1 MLKNIADEIVHNKL
15 ALDTVDAEF
24 WAHAGA
30 VIPDFG
36 ETVSSFEMRCLE
48 AILATSRRRLA
59 LRAQCFGPVVE
70 RLLEQVTSEEPEEAL
85 SKLVRVQRA
94 LTELERGCDSI
105 VQCLGETLGSDDEML
120 SLLLTA
126 KKTLP
131 EGALPH
137 HNNHVAVESLLENH
151 HYGFKDV
158 SDQLFLNIKAI
169 EATRRAVQISL
180 ESKRTR
186 LLTLQVH
193 VSIAAVALASI
204 STIGS
209 IFGMN
214 LASGLEEAPGMF
226 QLATS
231 ISVLLAVVVYG
242 TYLSFLRYR
251 ERALRQRLARMT
263 RMRAIANQ
271 MPDLT
276 DVILSYMEEQAT
288 DHLTLEQFR
297 QLVKSDEISHFVPA
311 AEVEALFMILD
322 SDSNGI
328 LQGRDVADF

>member
-1 MLKNIADEIVHNKL
+1 
-15 ALDTVDAEF
+15 
-24 WAHAGA
+24 
-30 VIPDFG
+30 
-36 ETVSSFEMRCLE
+36 MRCL
-48 AILATSRRRLA
+48 AAMLATSRRRLA

-120 SLLLTA
+120 SFLLTA
-126 KKTLP
+126 KRKLP
-131 EGALPH
+131 EGTLPH
-137 HNNHVAVESLLENH
+137 HSNHVAVESLLENH

-158 SDQLFLNIKAI
+158 SDQLFLSIKAI
-169 EATRRAVQISL
+169 EATQRAVQISL

-193 VSIAAVALASI
+193 VSIAAVSMASI

-328 LQGRDVADF
+328 LQGRDVADFLCTQSSPLYGLGGGSGSL